1 MSLPNMMSL
10 PTMNPKSMTTDRATD
25 ETTSHPAKQPQD
37 GCQVVG
43 YSHLTNPAAERLLAG
58 HPKDAG
64 QVIGYEPSTGL
75 RTSLRGVLAGLCLLA
90 SLPVFAGDF
99 SVRDLQGKTHSLA
112 AHRGQWVL
120 VNFWATWCPPCLS
133 EIPELNS
140 LQAAHK
146 NLVVIGVAI
155 QSGTRAEVADFVGAH
170 QMVYPVVMGSRAIT
184 EQVRLAAD
192 NSEEIEGLPTSFLF
206 GPKGELVY
214 DQAGEIT
221 RKTIER
227 LMQSRKSN

>member
-1 MSLPNMMSL
+1 MSLPMQRL
-10 PTMNPKSMTTDRATD
+10 KSTATD
-25 ETTSHPAKQPQD
+25 
-37 GCQVVG
+37 CR
-43 YSHLTNPAAERLLAG
+43 AAA
-58 HPKDAG
+58 
-64 QVIGYEPSTGL
+64 
-75 RTSLRGVLAGLCLLA
+75 LAGLCLLV
-90 SLPVFAGDF
+90 SLAACAGDF
-99 SVRDLQGKTHSLA
+99 SVRDLHGKTHSLA

-120 VNFWATWCPPCLS
+120 VNFWGTWCPPCLS

-155 QSGTRAEVADFVGAH
+155 QSGTRAEVADFVTAR

-184 EQVRLAAD
+184 EQVRSAAAVKA
-192 NSEEIEGLPTSFLF
+192 EIEGLPTSFLF

-221 RKTIER
+221 RKTIEK
-227 LMQSRKSN
+227 LMQGRMSN

>member
-1 MSLPNMMSL
+1 MSPPNMMNL
-10 PTMNPKSMTTDRATD
+10 PTMRPKSMATDRTTD

-64 QVIGYEPSTGL
+64 QVIGYDPSTGL
-75 RTSLRGVLAGLCLLA
+75 RTGLRGLLAGLCLLV
-90 SLPVFAGDF
+90 SLTACAGDF
-99 SVRDLQGKTHSLA
+99 SVQDLHGKTHRLA
-112 AHRGQWVL
+112 DYRGKWVL
-120 VNFWATWCPPCLS
+120 VNFWGTWCPPCLG

-146 NLVVIGVAI
+146 NLVVIGVAM

-170 QMVYPVVMGSRAIT
+170 HMVYPVVMGSRAIT

-192 NSEEIEGLPTSFLF
+192 DAEEIEGLPTSFLF

-214 DQAGEIT
+214 DQAGEVT
-221 RKTIER
+221 RKTIEE
-227 LMQSRKSN
+227 LMQVKKSN

>member
-1 MSLPNMMSL
+1 MSLPNTMS
-10 PTMNPKSMTTDRATD
+10 PKSMGTD
-25 ETTSHPAKQPQD
+25 
-37 GCQVVG
+37 
-43 YSHLTNPAAERLLAG
+43 
-58 HPKDAG
+58 
-64 QVIGYEPSTGL
+64 PSTGL
-75 RTSLRGVLAGLCLLA
+75 RTGLLRGVLAGLCLLA

-112 AHRGQWVL
+112 AHRGRWVL
-120 VNFWATWCPPCLS
+120 VNFWGTWCPPCLS

-155 QSGTRAEVADFVGAH
+155 QSGTRAEVADFVAAH
-170 QMVYPVVMGSRAIT
+170 RMVYPIVMGSRAIT
-184 EQVRLAAD
+184 EQIRLATDDA
-192 NSEEIEGLPTSFLF
+192 EEIEGLPTSFLF

-221 RKTIER
+221 RKTIEK
-227 LMQSRKSN
+227 LMQDRKSN